1 MVKRS
6 TLYLN
11 TRRIT
16 SFYCKGG
23 NANTISGNLLNSR
36 EVRNDSRFQEQWQLT
51 ESCLTFEPEQMQQLI
66 FDRMKAKTERVQPP
80 FPTLPNFII
89 AAMIMSY
96 TGYQDEIT

>member
-11 TRRIT
+11 TRRII

-23 NANTISGNLLNSR
+23 LLNSR